1 MMAKASM
8 VFHAGGRTVA
18 SIGNRSPAGRRGRRV
33 FLATQFRR
41 EPVRVTTPVACPFPA
56 RSRAAAGV
64 MAARGER
71 LSTQW
76 QVTEHLR
83 SDAVLWLA
91 EQQHIAH
98 SLHRQR
104 RLRKINMRF
113 QPSVFE
119 QVRFEFPEDWRTA
132 FPVWSQVADWRVDG
146 VSRTHGF
153 GPAFLPMTQLPIPSR
168 TPN

>member
-91 EQQHIAH
+91 DQQHIAH
-98 SLHRQR
+98 SLHRQSAPWKNQHALPTIGVR
-104 RLRKINMRF
+104 TGALRIPRGLEDRL
-113 QPSVFE
+113 PGLESSGE
-119 QVRFEFPEDWRTA
+119 SSAWT
-132 FPVWSQVADWRVDG
+132 G
-146 VSRTHGF
+146 G
-153 GPAFLPMTQLPIPSR
+153 
-168 TPN
+168 